1 MVWFFNLRS
10 KAKLLLAFSVIL
22 VFTVIITGIAFNSAY
37 QSTRVSYY
45 VSAIIEQTYT
55 RVARALT
62 GLTTLETNFFQ
73 AYVEM
78 DKNSRIDADQVTSRL
93 RNDMEEISASVKA
106 FKGHVMGKMPAPA
119 EYTAAIEKAQRDVA
133 TFGTQL
139 QKVYDILR
147 TDPHQS
153 LSVYVTEVRKYLRIA
168 VEDMNTLRGLQMKYI
183 NKMTSEDSD
192 MTDTYFILG
201 CALVSIALGIFIAFR
216 IATYIDRCIMHQRA
230 YLEQIA
236 KGNFDVHFKRMYDD
250 DFGDCSR
257 SMLAT
262 VKSLNDMVAL
272 VLDNSNRLKNSLS
285 IVMSNAKNIQND
297 MGTCESQTLAVSA
310 AADEMVSTTQDIA
323 RNCEQALQSSE
334 ESTRTADDCVDKIK
348 SAFNLIFEQS
358 KQVRSASDV
367 VDTLA
372 KRSMAISSIVNTIE
386 EIASQTNLL
395 ALNAAIEAARAGEH
409 GRGFAVVADEVRAL
423 ASRTSSSTQEIVRMI
438 ADIQNGSKQATD
450 AILESVHSMEDTL
463 NEASHVEQFMNNIHD
478 QVTSVNTQITQ
489 IAAAAQEQTT
499 ASTEI
504 SQNMQSVSN
513 LAATCTQVTNDSSH
527 IMEEAGVVLNDL
539 ETALSGFKLMSK

>member
-10 KAKLLLAFSVIL
+10 KAKLLLAFSIIML
-22 VFTVIITGIAFNSAY
+22 FTVIITGIAFHSAY

-45 VSAIIEQTYT
+45 VSAIIDQTYT

-62 GLTTLETNFFQ
+62 SLTTLETNFFQ
-73 AYVEM
+73 SYVEM
-78 DKNSRIDADQVTSRL
+78 DESRADANLVISRL
-93 RNDMEEISASVKA
+93 KNDMEEVSASVKT
-106 FKGHVMGKMPAPA
+106 FKGHVMGVMPAPA
-119 EYTAAIEKAQRDVA
+119 EYTAAIEKAQRDVE
-133 TFGTQL
+133 TFGVQL
-139 QKVYDILR
+139 QKVYDVLR

-183 NKMTSEDSD
+183 NKMTSEDAD

-201 CALVSIALGIFIAFR
+201 CALVSIVLGIFIAFR

-230 YLEQIA
+230 YLDQIA
-236 KGNFDVHFKRMYDD
+236 KGNFDVHFKRMYQD

-257 SMLAT
+257 SMLAA
-262 VKSLNDMVAL
+262 VKSLNDMVSL
-272 VLDNSNRLKNSLS
+272 VLENSNRLKHSLS
-285 IVMSNAKNIQND
+285 IVMGNAKNIQND

-323 RNCEQALQSSE
+323 RNCENALQASE

-450 AILESVHSMEDTL
+450 AILESVRSMEDTL
-463 NEASHVEQFMNNIHD
+463 NEASHVEQFMNNIHN

-499 ASTEI
+499 ASSEI

-513 LAATCTQVTNDSSH
+513 LAASCTQITNDSSH
-527 IMEEAGVVLNDL
+527 IMEEAGIVLNDL